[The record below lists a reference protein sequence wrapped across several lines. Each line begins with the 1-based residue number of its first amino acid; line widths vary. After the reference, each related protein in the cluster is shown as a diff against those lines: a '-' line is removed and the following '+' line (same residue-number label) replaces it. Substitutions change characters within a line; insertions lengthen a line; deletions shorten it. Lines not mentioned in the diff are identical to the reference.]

1 MLDGLDISEKTTA
14 LVAGLLGI
22 VFGVQKAISFWK
34 KGEVDQSKISAE
46 KSVIDSLHNEF
57 KRINTELEE
66 ARERQKEMNEL
77 IHQQAVKLTRMEM
90 LMMRMYNLL
99 TNNNVPIPDDLRGH
113 MDELMKEPSSEP
125 KKSVDQ

>member
-22 VFGVQKAISFWK
+22 VFGLQKAISFWK

-46 KSVIDSLHNEF
+46 ITVIDSLHNEF

-66 ARERQKEMNEL
+66 ARDRQKEMNEL

-90 LMMRMYNLL
+90 LMMRMYSLL
-99 TNNNVPIPDDLRGH
+99 THNNVPIPDDLRGH
-113 MDELMKEPSSEP
+113 MSELMNEPPSEP
-125 KKSVDQ
+125 KNQ

>member
-99 TNNNVPIPDDLRGH
+99 THNNVTIPDDLKGH
-113 MDELMKEPSSEP
+113 MAELMNDPP
-125 KKSVDQ
+125 KSKSVDQ